1 MKIITGGS
9 GFLGVEIAKKLVE
22 RGEKVKVFD
31 ITKSPDLPPDVDFVK
46 GDVRDK
52 GSLKQAFREADTV
65 FHLVGIMPQSKMPPP
80 EMRKI
85 NIGGT
90 RNVLEAC
97 AEEGVKRVVYL
108 SSSEVY
114 GILEEVP
121 CPETALKAPVGEY
134 GHNKVSCELIC
145 HEFAK
150 SQGLEVS
157 ILRPTSI
164 VGPRNWEETV
174 NMLLGQIKNNGVIP
188 LPGRGKT
195 RWQVAHVSDVANAA
209 ILASEK
215 NEAIGEAFNVGCD
228 GEVPTMWELAHE
240 VKEHAGS
247 NVRIISLNEKIT
259 LGILKTLGAAKI
271 SPVQPDHL
279 LLFEYDF
286 ILDVSKIKT
295 TLGWKPEFTTTKAF
309 IDTYDWYVRT
319 N

>member
-1 MKIITGGS
+1 MKVITGGS

-22 RGEKVKVFD
+22 RNEKVKVYD
-31 ITKSPDLPPDVDFVK
+31 IAKSPDLPKEVNFVK

-52 GSLKQAFREADTV
+52 DFLIEAFKGADTV
-65 FHLVGIMPQSKMPPP
+65 FHLVGIMPQSKMPHP

-97 AEEGVKRVVYL
+97 AEREVKRVVYL

-114 GILEEVP
+114 GILEEIP
-121 CPETALKAPVGEY
+121 CPETALKAPIGEY

-150 SQGLEVS
+150 SHGLEIS

-174 NMLLGQIKNNGVIP
+174 NILLGQIKNNGVIP
-188 LPGRGKT
+188 LPGRGRT
-195 RWQVAHVSDVANAA
+195 RWQVSHVSDVANAA

-215 NEAIGEAFNVGCD
+215 KEAIGEAFNVGCD
-228 GEVPTMWELAHE
+228 GEVPTMWELAHA
-240 VKEHAGS
+240 VKEHASS
-247 NVRIISLNEKIT
+247 NVKIVSLNEKIT
-259 LGILKTLGAAKI
+259 LGLLKALGTVKI
-271 SPVQPDHL
+271 SPVEPDHL

-286 ILDVSKIKT
+286 VLDVSKTKSV
-295 TLGWKPEFTTTKAF
+295 LGWKPEFKTIEAF
-309 IDTYDWYVRT
+309 IDTYEWYVKT
-319 N
+319 H

>member
-1 MKIITGGS
+1 MKVITGGS
-9 GFLGVEIAKKLVE
+9 GFLGVEIAKKLIE
-22 RGEKVKVFD
+22 RGEKVRVFD
-31 ITKSPDLPPDVDFVK
+31 ITKSPDLPAEVDFVK
-46 GDVRDK
+46 GNVMDK
-52 GSLKQAFREADTV
+52 ESLKEAFREGEIV
-65 FHLVGIMPQSKMPPP
+65 FHLVGIMPQSKMPHP

-97 AEEGVKRVVYL
+97 AEEGVRRVVYL

-121 CPETALKAPVGEY
+121 CPETALKAPIGEY

-150 SQGLEVS
+150 SSGLEIS

-164 VGPRNWEETV
+164 IGPRNWEETV

-188 LPGRGKT
+188 LPGRGRT
-195 RWQVAHVSDVANAA
+195 RWQVAHVSDVADAT

-215 NEAIGEAFNVGCD
+215 GEAVGEAFNVGCD
-228 GEVPTMWELAHE
+228 GEVPTMWELAHA

-247 NVRIISLNEKIT
+247 NVRIVSLNERIT
-259 LGILKTLGAAKI
+259 LGILKALGTVKI
-271 SPVQPDHL
+271 SPVEPDHL

-286 ILDVSKIKT
+286 IIDVSKIKN
-295 TLGWKPEFTTTKAF
+295 TLGWKPKFSTLETF
-309 IDTYDWYVRT
+309 IDTYEWYVRT
-319 N
+319 H